1 MIPNGRTKLEGGD
14 MYIICDHV
22 TSESA
27 LVLQCSD
34 WRIVDAFS
42 ADLGT
47 QWSLGTDLLHCATL
61 FCLFSI
67 VFGYWQEMAAFGW
80 TIVLGGIPAFVVSKW
95 FREPAVYRA
104 EAMCVV
110 ALTRLSAV
118 ISGIPYVVAG
128 RLAPVDA
135 LFESCQA

>member
-1 MIPNGRTKLEGGD
+1 MRFRLILALSGR
-14 MYIICDHV
+14 
-22 TSESA
+22 
-27 LVLQCSD
+27 LVLIYC
-34 WRIVDAFS
+34 IAP
-42 ADLGT
+42 L
-47 QWSLGTDLLHCATL
+47 L

-95 FREPAVYRA
+95 FREPAVIYRA

-110 ALTRLSAV
+110 ALTWLSAAV

-135 LFESCQA
+135 LFESMSGLTTTGATI